1 MNNDIENTTKELL
14 KKSMLTIPD
23 ENFSDRIMEKIHQEE
38 MQKRP
43 FFSSISLAWIF
54 TILSLVLVPFSL
66 PVFVKNFHFLNILD
80 QIKLELDP
88 NSLSIILCICFAI
101 VILSIIDNLFKL
113 TFWKR
118 EVVRS

>member
-1 MNNDIENTTKELL
+1 MTHDIENTTKELL
-14 KKSMLTIPD
+14 KKSMLTVPD
-23 ENFSDRIMEKIHQEE
+23 ENFSDVVMERIHLEE

-43 FFSSISLAWIF
+43 FFSNISLAWIF
-54 TILSLVLVPFSL
+54 TFLSLVLVPFSL